1 MSTILGILFAG
12 LAVVFRFVPHPANF
26 TPVGA
31 LFIFFAAR
39 MKLRWSVF
47 AMAALAAT
55 DLVLGTYDPR
65 LMLIVYASFAAM
77 GFLSRAAAQRGGAW
91 RLGFGVLAGSTLF
104 YLTTNF
110 AVWILSPWY
119 THDLSGLLSS
129 YTLALPF
136 FRNSLLAD
144 LLWSGAFF
152 GVHVWFAKRFA
163 APPPKPVPQPI
174 RAETQTINSHA

>member
-119 THDLSGLLSS
+119 THDLSGLYPPTPSPCRSS
-129 YTLALPF
+129 GTRFSPTSCGAGPSSASMYGSPNVSRPRRPNQS
-136 FRNSLLAD
+136 RNPS
-144 LLWSGAFF
+144 
-152 GVHVWFAKRFA
+152 
-163 APPPKPVPQPI
+163 APRPKP
-174 RAETQTINSHA
+174 

>member
-65 LMLIVYASFAAM
+65 LMPIVYASFAAM
-77 GFLSRAAAQRGGAW
+77 GFLSRAAAQRGGA
-91 RLGFGVLAGSTLF
+91 RRRGFRGLAG
-104 YLTTNF
+104 
-110 AVWILSPWY
+110 PP
-119 THDLSGLLSS
+119 
-129 YTLALPF
+129 ALPF

-144 LLWSGAFF
+144 LLGSGAFF

-174 RAETQTINSHA
+174 RAET